1 MSCSAAPLICIPHF
15 FYNADL
21 LHKQAGTLSGKTG
34 SGPRHAEILTRAASC
49 DNVYRG
55 KFGTIQFRD
64 VPDMEHTGKPFPGHL
79 NGKCFDF
86 TGPYRLNA
94 VVKASQGKPADPIE
108 EAPKS

>member
-64 VPDMEHTGKPFPGHL
+64 VPDMEHGGEPLSCHFDGEGFDLAGPHRL
-79 NGKCFDF
+79 DAVADRRECFLH
-86 TGPYRLNA
+86 G
-94 VVKASQGKPADPIE
+94 Q
-108 EAPKS
+108 

>member
-1 MSCSAAPLICIPHF
+1 MFLWKVQDLWDLMQQLRNNYF
-15 FYNADL
+15 F
-21 LHKQAGTLSGKTG
+21 GI
-34 SGPRHAEILTRAASC
+34 ILTRAASC